1 MRRLPTNMAK
11 VSVPGARHGFTLIEL
26 IIVIVILG
34 ALAAVALPRF
44 IDLSDDSRRAALDTQ
59 AQNLISNNTL
69 NLAACRIGSDACIE
83 FGVTGFSPGV
93 CQEALNQLLPRAAES
108 FEATT
113 FASSSPRDQW
123 QSLAGPDE
131 AFFFVTRTVE
141 VPFPQ
146 DVPCTLRFID

>member
-1 MRRLPTNMAK
+1 MIVAK
-11 VSVPGARHGFTLIEL
+11 VFSPDAQRGFTLIEL
-26 IIVIVILG
+26 VVVIVILG
-34 ALAAVALPRF
+34 SLAAVALPRF
-44 IDLSDDSRRAALDTQ
+44 IDLSDDSRRAALDAQ

-83 FGVTGFSPGV
+83 FAVTGFNPGV
-93 CQEALNQLLPRAAES
+93 CQEALNQLLPRAADN

-113 FASSSPRDQW
+113 YASTTPREQW
-123 QSLAGPDE
+123 QNLAGPDE
-131 AFFFVTRTVE
+131 AFFFVTRTID